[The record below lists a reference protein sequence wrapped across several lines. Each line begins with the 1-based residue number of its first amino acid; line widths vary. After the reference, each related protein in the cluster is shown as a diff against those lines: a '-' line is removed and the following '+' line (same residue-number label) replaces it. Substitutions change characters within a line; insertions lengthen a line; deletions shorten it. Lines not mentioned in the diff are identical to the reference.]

1 MLVDDHNLVRT
12 GVKRLLEDYDDIQ
25 IIAEAA
31 SGEEAIRLIHEHQP
45 DIVLMDVSM
54 PGMGGLQATRKLLHI
69 KDDLKIIVLTMHDE
83 DLYPQRLLKAGAK
96 GYITKGANIKEMVH
110 AIRQVKAGKHYIS
123 PEIAQ
128 RLAVATTTSSFDEAS
143 PFETLSE
150 RELQVMMM
158 LIEGYK
164 LNVIS
169 EKLCLSPKTISTY
182 RYRLYN
188 KLGVETDIDLARL
201 AMCYGVIEGTDLS

>member
-31 SGEEAIRLIHEHQP
+31 SGEEAIRLIREHPP

-69 KDDLKIIVLTMHDE
+69 QNDLKIIVLTMHDE

-96 GYITKGANIKEMVH
+96 GYITKGANINEMVH
-110 AIRQVKAGKHYIS
+110 AIRQVNSGKHYIS
-123 PEIAQ
+123 PDIAQ
-128 RLAVATTTSSFDEAS
+128 RLAVATSTSSVDEES
-143 PFETLSE
+143 PFESLSE

-164 LNVIS
+164 LNIIS

-201 AMCYGVIEGTDLS
+201 AMCYGVLEGIDLS